1 MKINQ
6 FGTQSVNPY
15 QKNYEKQAVQKNAA
29 QPKDKIEISSQAK
42 ELQNASDAVTGSR
55 QEKIAQLKAQIENGS
70 YKVDANHIAKNMI
83 NFYKKQ

>member
-15 QKNYEKQAVQKNAA
+15 QKNYDKQAVQKTSA
-29 QPKDKIEISSQAK
+29 QPKDKVEISSQAK
-42 ELQNASDAVTGSR
+42 ELQNASDIKSR
-55 QEKIAQLKAQIENGS
+55 QEKIAQLKAEIENGS
-70 YKVDANHIAKNMI
+70 YKVDGNSIAEKMV

>member
-15 QKNYEKQAVQKNAA
+15 QKNYEKQAVQKTAA

-55 QEKIAQLKAQIENGS
+55 QEKLSSLKRKLKTGHT
-70 YKVDANHIAKNMI
+70 K
-83 NFYKKQ
+83 